1 MPEQHPNN
9 FRPHLTQLKSEFMIN
24 NKKENDGKNGVDG
37 KIPKAKTTADKIDI
51 NKYLDKPQD
60 L

>member
-24 NKKENDGKNGVDG
+24 NKKEIGQKWCRWD
-37 KIPKAKTTADKIDI
+37 ISKAKTTADQIE
-51 NKYLDKPQD
+51 NKAFSHSY
-60 L
+60 

>member
-1 MPEQHPNN
+1 
-9 FRPHLTQLKSEFMIN
+9 MIN

-60 L
+60 LWEMLWDKISTF